1 VVTDWWQASKK
12 WASWLEGQAT
22 LPDKRSR
29 MKLVGALGLAAVML
43 IGLVAIGNVVAPS
56 SATHH
61 HSAGAAQLPLFTPTA
76 PSPTVPNTTA
86 VPSPAVVPKTAAVP
100 SPAVVPKTV
109 ATPNTGGTT
118 TATPAAAR
126 GTLTASR
133 RGHSHGKAR
142 RGHRRGRRKAA
153 GHNRVRS

>member
-1 VVTDWWQASKK
+1 MVTDWWQASKK

-56 SATHH
+56 SKARHH
-61 HSAGAAQLPLFTPTA
+61 AAGAAQLPLFTPTA

-86 VPSPAVVPKTAAVP
+86 VPKTAAVP
-100 SPAVVPKTV
+100 SPAAVPKTV
-109 ATPNTGGTT
+109 AAPNTAGST
-118 TATPAAAR
+118 TATPAAAAAR

-142 RGHRRGRRKAA
+142 PGHKRGRKKAA
-153 GHNRVRS
+153 GHDRVRG